1 MEEVIAGR
9 PSMPGRGLSDSVY
22 RRVGWEATL
31 ESPLRFTR
39 KYYGSPGGRV
49 QVYGCGPGCLV
60 VSLLLSIGLT
70 ILVNV
75 LIRLF

>member
-22 RRVGWEATL
+22 RRVGWEETM

-39 KYYGSPGGRV
+39 KYYGSRGGRV
-49 QVYGCGPGCLV
+49 QVYGCGPAASSFLP
-60 VSLLLSIGLT
+60 LSIGLT